1 MVALDVI
8 LRVLALVGLRFLGQE
23 IYGVTL
29 LQQGIVLVLLLPDV
43 RCVNLTS
50 KKLFARHVINTTSKS
65 HRKKIDPKYFFTSV
79 YTFRSEQYPQ
89 KNVYG
94 VAD

>member
-29 LQQGIVLVLLLPDV
+29 LQQGIALVLLLPDV

-50 KKLFARHVINTTSKS
+50 KKVICSP
-65 HRKKIDPKYFFTSV
+65 RD
-79 YTFRSEQYPQ
+79 
-89 KNVYG
+89 
-94 VAD
+94 